1 MQNSKVVD
9 ITSLVGLEVKHN
21 VNSHVR
27 KSFGVGNI
35 IEVANNKICIQFA
48 SGDKKLFQY
57 PMCFSE
63 FISFTKE
70 VPLEIEDM
78 IECDLDGLQSKVEK
92 EKEDFLIRIQDF
104 GRTPVIEHN
113 FWAVKRPYLDLD
125 CSCSKVQMKNNVN
138 AKYTVCQKSLC
149 KDCVLG
155 KGTSF
160 EDLSLK
166 YSKDGGCPE
175 SLMSTTL
182 ILEQSTRSKVNVGD
196 VLVFTC
202 IPDGCREQDRLVYG
216 FTVVESVTKNEN
228 EVILSLNKE
237 KTCILDYDIAIGFKF
252 WDVMV
257 NVKKP
262 EVMLFGN
269 SHSKKLT
276 DMQASQYVK
285 MICSTLEHEEVSL
298 LTEMCGYIGIGENEI
313 KENKG
318 ALVLLEEA
326 SESDIEDDLEEN
338 IDTDEIFVSKVKP
351 SRVIDEDVY
360 DDIDDI

>member
-1 MQNSKVVD
+1 MQNSKGVD
-9 ITSLVGLEVKHN
+9 ITSLIGLEVQHS
-21 VNSHVR
+21 VISHIR
-27 KSFGVGNI
+27 KSFGIGNI
-35 IEVANNKICIQFA
+35 IEVSNNKITIQFT

-78 IECDLDGLQSKVEK
+78 IECDLDGLQSKIEK

-104 GRTPVIEHN
+104 GKTPVIEHN
-113 FWAVKRPYLDLD
+113 FWAVKRPYLDLNYN
-125 CSCSKVQMKNNVN
+125 CSKVQMKNNVN

-155 KGTSF
+155 KGSSF
-160 EDLSLK
+160 EDVLLK

-175 SLMSTTL
+175 SLMITTL

-196 VLVFTC
+196 VLIFTC
-202 IPDGCREQDRLVYG
+202 IPDGCREPDRLVYG
-216 FTVVESVTKNEN
+216 FTVIDSVTKNEN
-228 EVILSLNKE
+228 EVVLGLNKE
-237 KTCILDYDIAIGFKF
+237 KTCILDYDISLGFKF
-252 WDVMV
+252 WDVMI
-257 NVKKP
+257 NAKKP

-269 SHSKKLT
+269 SHSKRLT
-276 DMQASQYVK
+276 DMQALQYIK
-285 MICSTLEHEEVSL
+285 MVCSSLEHEEISL
-298 LTEMCGYIGIGENEI
+298 LTEMCSYIGIGENEI

-318 ALVLLEEA
+318 ALVYLDEA
-326 SESDIEDDLEEN
+326 SEGDIAEDLEVN
-338 IDTDEIFVSKVKP
+338 IDSDEIFVTKSKP
-351 SRVIDEDVY
+351 SRVVDEDVY